1 MEKMNFKKGQG
12 VVEMVL
18 VLPILL
24 LVLMGIFELG
34 RVISV
39 DLMIN
44 HYAREGVRLASLGK
58 DDIDIIQEMN
68 SHMTNLDNGTLNITI
83 NPSDSSRRSGDNVMV
98 TVSYDVNIITPIISN
113 IIGSNISLSGE
124 YNGRVE

>member
-1 MEKMNFKKGQG
+1 MKKINFRKGQG
-12 VVEMVL
+12 IVEMVL

-24 LVLMGIFELG
+24 LVVMGIFEVG

-39 DLMIN
+39 ELTLN

-58 DDIDIIQEMN
+58 DDIDIIQDMN
-68 SHMTNLDNGTLNITI
+68 SHMTNLDNGSLNITI
-83 NPSDSSRRSGDNVMV
+83 NPSDSSRRSGDNVVV

-113 IIGSNISLSGE
+113 VVGSNISLSGE
-124 YNGRVE
+124 FNGRVE